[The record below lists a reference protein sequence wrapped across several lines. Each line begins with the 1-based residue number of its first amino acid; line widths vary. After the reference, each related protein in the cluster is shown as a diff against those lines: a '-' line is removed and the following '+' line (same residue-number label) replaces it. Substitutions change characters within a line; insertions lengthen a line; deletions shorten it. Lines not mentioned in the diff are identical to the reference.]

1 MKAAIIDLMV
11 KIDKM
16 KSTTEIKEA
25 LGKIVIEHDGIHD
38 KDKDNDIKI
47 DVTGKVCCMSSVCAC
62 NCKDCDVDVNTT
74 LDLGEGS
81 KSCIIM

>member
-1 MKAAIIDLMV
+1 MRAAIIDLMV

-25 LGKIVIEHDGIHD
+25 LGKIVIEHDDAHE
-38 KDKDNDIKI
+38 KDNDIKI
-47 DVTGKVCCMSSVCAC
+47 DVKGKVCCMPSVCASD
-62 NCKDCDVDVNTT
+62 CKDCDVDVDTT
-74 LDLGEGS
+74 VDLGEGS

>member
-25 LGKIVIEHDGIHD
+25 LAKIVIEHDDIS
-38 KDKDNDIKI
+38 DKDNDIKI
-47 DVTGKVCCMSSVCAC
+47 DVKGKVCCMPSVCAS

>member
-25 LGKIVIEHDGIHD
+25 LAKIVIEHDD
-38 KDKDNDIKI
+38 KSDKDNDIKI
-47 DVTGKVCCMSSVCAC
+47 DVKGKVCCMPSVCASK
-62 NCKDCDVDVNTT
+62 CKYCDVDVNTT
-74 LDLGEGS
+74 VELGETPHF
-81 KSCIIM
+81 CIIM

>member
-25 LGKIVIEHDGIHD
+25 LAKIVIEHDD
-38 KDKDNDIKI
+38 KSDKDNDIKI
-47 DVTGKVCCMSSVCAC
+47 DVKGKVCCMPSVCAS

>member
-25 LGKIVIEHDGIHD
+25 LAKIVIEHDDIS
-38 KDKDNDIKI
+38 DKDNDIKI
-47 DVTGKVCCMSSVCAC
+47 DVKGKVCCMPSVCAS

-74 LDLGEGS
+74 VELGETPH
-81 KSCIIM
+81 SCIVM